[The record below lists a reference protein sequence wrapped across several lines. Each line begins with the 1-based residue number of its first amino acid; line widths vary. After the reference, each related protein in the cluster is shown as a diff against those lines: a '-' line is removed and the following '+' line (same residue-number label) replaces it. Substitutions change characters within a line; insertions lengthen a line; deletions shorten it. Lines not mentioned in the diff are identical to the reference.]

1 MLITF
6 GSSIKSDMINK
17 QKSSNGNTDFNLSLA
32 AVILSS
38 PIAQNRIKSVL
49 MISFLLS
56 SVGSLT
62 YIQSFDAISYVNA
75 TTTFSSNTTSSL
87 GESIQQSQQ
96 ELQRTIENQVQ
107 QTFTDTINNMNQD
120 KANTTV
126 DSESMQN
133 NTIITKILAKSL
145 ENHIQNSGAVL
156 NMTSQLPQ
164 VREVPLSHVLNQTL
178 TTLHGIPQD
187 ADIQKRLVAQNIL
200 SSYKDFQIIIFI
212 MPNGDIYLDEP
223 YSRQIMSTE
232 TNLGF
237 RDYFKGVTDTNEIY
251 IGDPSIS
258 VSSGQLQSIIAVPV
272 FSLKDNSTM
281 VGVWAGGLD
290 FGTLNEELQSINLT
304 SSDGYT
310 RVVYVGQNGQKI
322 ADSDVNKS
330 KTPESF
336 ANLTSFRNA
345 IQGQSGLTLDT
356 VEEKKMSV
364 TYEPVKV
371 FQNTF
376 VVLLMKS
383 GDEMGKPN

>member
-1 MLITF
+1 MSS
-6 GSSIKSDMINK
+6 SSIKLDMINK
-17 QKSSNGNTDFNLSLA
+17 QKSSNGKTDFNLSLA
-32 AVILSS
+32 TVILSS
-38 PIAQNRIKSVL
+38 PIIQNRIKSVL

-56 SVGSLT
+56 SLGSLT

-107 QTFTDTINNMNQD
+107 QTFTDTISNMNQD

-164 VREVPLSHVLNQTL
+164 IREVPLSHMLNQTL

-251 IGDPSIS
+251 IGDPSLS

-281 VGVWAGGLD
+281 VGIWAGGLD
-290 FGTLNEELQSINLT
+290 FETLNEELQSINLT

-330 KTPESF
+330 TIPESF

-345 IQGQSGLTLDT
+345 IDGQSGLTLDMIDN
-356 VEEKKMSV
+356 KNMSV

-376 VVLLMKS
+376 VVLLMQS
-383 GDEMGKPN
+383 VDEMGKPN

>member
-1 MLITF
+1 MSS
-6 GSSIKSDMINK
+6 SSIKLDMINK
-17 QKSSNGNTDFNLSLA
+17 QKSSNGKTDFNLSLA
-32 AVILSS
+32 TVILSS
-38 PIAQNRIKSVL
+38 PIIQNRIKSVL

-56 SVGSLT
+56 SLGSLT

-107 QTFTDTINNMNQD
+107 QTFTDTISSMNQD

-164 VREVPLSHVLNQTL
+164 IREVPLSHMLNQTL

-251 IGDPSIS
+251 IGDPSPS

-281 VGVWAGGLD
+281 VGIWAGGLD
-290 FGTLNEELQSINLT
+290 FETLNEELQSINLT

-330 KTPESF
+330 TIPESF

-345 IQGQSGLTLDT
+345 IDGQSGLTLDT

-376 VVLLMKS
+376 VVLLMQS
-383 GDEMGKPN
+383 VDEMGKPN

>member
-1 MLITF
+1 MSS
-6 GSSIKSDMINK
+6 SSIKLDMINK

-56 SVGSLT
+56 SLGSLT

-87 GESIQQSQQ
+87 GESIQRSQQ

-107 QTFTDTINNMNQD
+107 QTFTDTISNMNQD

-164 VREVPLSHVLNQTL
+164 IREAPLSHMLNQTL

-251 IGDPSIS
+251 IGDPSLS

-281 VGVWAGGLD
+281 VGIWAGGLD
-290 FGTLNEELQSINLT
+290 FETLNEELQSINLT
-304 SSDGYT
+304 FSDGYI

-330 KTPESF
+330 TIPESF

>member
-1 MLITF
+1 
-6 GSSIKSDMINK
+6 MINK
-17 QKSSNGNTDFNLSLA
+17 QKSSNGKTDFNLSLA
-32 AVILSS
+32 TVILSS
-38 PIAQNRIKSVL
+38 PIIQNRIKSVL

-56 SVGSLT
+56 SLGSLT

-107 QTFTDTINNMNQD
+107 QTFTDTISNMNQD

-164 VREVPLSHVLNQTL
+164 IREVPLSHMLNQTL

-251 IGDPSIS
+251 IGDPSLS

-281 VGVWAGGLD
+281 VGIWAGGLD
-290 FGTLNEELQSINLT
+290 FETLNEELQSINLT

-330 KTPESF
+330 TIPESF

-345 IQGQSGLTLDT
+345 IDGQSGLTLDMIDN
-356 VEEKKMSV
+356 KNMSV

-376 VVLLMKS
+376 VVLLMQS
-383 GDEMGKPN
+383 VDEMGKPN

>member
-56 SVGSLT
+56 SLGSLT

-107 QTFTDTINNMNQD
+107 QTFTDTISSMNQD

-145 ENHIQNSGAVL
+145 ENHIQNAGAVL

-164 VREVPLSHVLNQTL
+164 IREVPLSHVLNQTL

-251 IGDPSIS
+251 IGDPSLS

-281 VGVWAGGLD
+281 VGIWAGGLD
-290 FGTLNEELQSINLT
+290 FETLNEELQSINLT

-330 KTPESF
+330 TDTRVF
-336 ANLTSFRNA
+336 C
-345 IQGQSGLTLDT
+345 QSH
-356 VEEKKMSV
+356 
-364 TYEPVKV
+364 
-371 FQNTF
+371 
-376 VVLLMKS
+376 
-383 GDEMGKPN
+383 

>member
-1 MLITF
+1 MSS
-6 GSSIKSDMINK
+6 SSIKLDMINK
-17 QKSSNGNTDFNLSLA
+17 QKSLNGNTDFNLSLA
-32 AVILSS
+32 AAILSS

-56 SVGSLT
+56 SLGSLT

-75 TTTFSSNTTSSL
+75 TTTFSSNTTPSL

-107 QTFTDTINNMNQD
+107 QTFTDTISSMNQD

-164 VREVPLSHVLNQTL
+164 IREVPLSHMLNQTL

-281 VGVWAGGLD
+281 VGIWAGGLD
-290 FGTLNEELQSINLT
+290 FETLNEELQSINLT
-304 SSDGYT
+304 FSDGYT

-330 KTPESF
+330 TIPESF

>member
-1 MLITF
+1 MSS
-6 GSSIKSDMINK
+6 SSIKLDMINK
-17 QKSSNGNTDFNLSLA
+17 QKSLNGNTDFNLSLA
-32 AVILSS
+32 AAILSS

-56 SVGSLT
+56 SLGSLT

-87 GESIQQSQQ
+87 GESIQRSQQ

-107 QTFTDTINNMNQD
+107 QTFTDTISSMNQD
-120 KANTTV
+120 KDNTTV

-164 VREVPLSHVLNQTL
+164 IREVPLSHMLNQTL

-237 RDYFKGVTDTNEIY
+237 RDYFKGVIDTNEIY
-251 IGDPSIS
+251 IGDPSLS

-281 VGVWAGGLD
+281 VGIWAGGLD
-290 FGTLNEELQSINLT
+290 FETLNEELQSINLT
-304 SSDGYT
+304 FSDGYT

-330 KTPESF
+330 TIPESF

>member
-1 MLITF
+1 
-6 GSSIKSDMINK
+6 MINE

-56 SVGSLT
+56 SLYSLT

-75 TTTFSSNTTSSL
+75 TTTFSSNTNPSL
-87 GESIQQSQQ
+87 GESIQRSQQ

-107 QTFTDTINNMNQD
+107 QTFTDTISSMNQD

-126 DSESMQN
+126 DSESMKN
-133 NTIITKILAKSL
+133 NTIITKILAKNL
-145 ENHIQNSGAVL
+145 ENHIQNAGAVL

-164 VREVPLSHVLNQTL
+164 VREVPLSHMLNQTL

-251 IGDPSIS
+251 IGDPSPS

-281 VGVWAGGLD
+281 VGIWAGGLD
-290 FGTLNEELQSINLT
+290 FETLNEELQSINLT

-330 KTPESF
+330 TIPESF

-345 IQGQSGLTLDT
+345 IDGQSGLTLDT

-383 GDEMGKPN
+383 VDEMGKPN

>member
-1 MLITF
+1 
-6 GSSIKSDMINK
+6 MINK

-38 PIAQNRIKSVL
+38 PIVQNRIKSVL

-56 SVGSLT
+56 SLYSLT

-75 TTTFSSNTTSSL
+75 TTTFSSNTTPSL

-107 QTFTDTINNMNQD
+107 QTFTDTISSMNQD
-120 KANTTV
+120 KANTTG
-126 DSESMQN
+126 DSENTQN

-145 ENHIQNSGAVL
+145 KNHIQNAGAVL

-164 VREVPLSHVLNQTL
+164 IREVPLSHMLNQTL

-237 RDYFKGVTDTNEIY
+237 RDYFKGVIDTNEIY
-251 IGDPSIS
+251 IGDPSLS

-281 VGVWAGGLD
+281 VGIWAGGLD
-290 FGTLNEELQSINLT
+290 FETLNEELQSINLT

-330 KTPESF
+330 TIPESF
-336 ANLTSFRNA
+336 ANLTSFKNA
-345 IQGQSGLTLDT
+345 INGQSGLTLDT

-383 GDEMGKPN
+383 VDEMGKPN

>member
-1 MLITF
+1 MSS
-6 GSSIKSDMINK
+6 SSIKLDMINK
-17 QKSSNGNTDFNLSLA
+17 QKSLNGNTDFNLSLA
-32 AVILSS
+32 AAILSS

-56 SVGSLT
+56 SLGSLT

-75 TTTFSSNTTSSL
+75 TTTFSSNTTPSL

-107 QTFTDTINNMNQD
+107 QTFTDTISSMNQD

-164 VREVPLSHVLNQTL
+164 IREVPLSHMLNQTL

-251 IGDPSIS
+251 IGDPSLS

-281 VGVWAGGLD
+281 VGIWAGGLD
-290 FGTLNEELQSINLT
+290 FETLNEELQSINLT
-304 SSDGYT
+304 FSDGYT

-330 KTPESF
+330 TIPESF

>member
-1 MLITF
+1 M
-6 GSSIKSDMINK
+6 SSSGIKYRYMINE

-56 SVGSLT
+56 SLYSLT

-75 TTTFSSNTTSSL
+75 TTTFSSNTNPSL
-87 GESIQQSQQ
+87 GESIQRSQQ

-107 QTFTDTINNMNQD
+107 QTFTDTISNMNQD

-145 ENHIQNSGAVL
+145 ENHIQNAGAVL

-164 VREVPLSHVLNQTL
+164 IREVPLSHMLNQTL

-251 IGDPSIS
+251 IGDPSPS

-281 VGVWAGGLD
+281 VGIWAGGLD
-290 FGTLNEELQSINLT
+290 FETLNEELQSINLT

-330 KTPESF
+330 TIPESF
-336 ANLTSFRNA
+336 ANLTSFKNA
-345 IQGQSGLTLDT
+345 INGQSGLTLDT

-383 GDEMGKPN
+383 VDEMGKPN

>member
-1 MLITF
+1 MSS
-6 GSSIKSDMINK
+6 SSIKLDMINK
-17 QKSSNGNTDFNLSLA
+17 QKSSNGNTDFNLSFA

-38 PIAQNRIKSVL
+38 PVAQNRIKSVF

-56 SVGSLT
+56 SLGSLT

-87 GESIQQSQQ
+87 GESIQRSQQ

-107 QTFTDTINNMNQD
+107 QTFTDTISSMNQD

-145 ENHIQNSGAVL
+145 ENHIQNAGAVL

-164 VREVPLSHVLNQTL
+164 IREVPLSHMLNQTL

-237 RDYFKGVTDTNEIY
+237 RDYFKGVIDTNEIY
-251 IGDPSIS
+251 IGDPSLS

-281 VGVWAGGLD
+281 VGIWAGGLD
-290 FGTLNEELQSINLT
+290 FETLNEELQSINLT
-304 SSDGYT
+304 FSDGYT

-330 KTPESF
+330 TIPESF

>member
-87 GESIQQSQQ
+87 GESIQRSQQ

-107 QTFTDTINNMNQD
+107 QSFTDTISSMNQD
-120 KANTTV
+120 KDNTTV

-133 NTIITKILAKSL
+133 NTITTKMLAKNL
-145 ENHIQNSGAVL
+145 ENHIQNAGAVL

-251 IGDPSIS
+251 IGDPSPS

-330 KTPESF
+330 KIPESF

-345 IQGQSGLTLDT
+345 LQGQPGLTLDT

-376 VVLLMKS
+376 VVLLMQS
-383 GDEMGKPN
+383 VDEMGKPN

>member
-1 MLITF
+1 MSS
-6 GSSIKSDMINK
+6 SSIKLDMINK
-17 QKSSNGNTDFNLSLA
+17 QKSSNGKTDFNLSLA
-32 AVILSS
+32 TVILSS
-38 PIAQNRIKSVL
+38 PIIQNRIKSVL

-56 SVGSLT
+56 SLGSLT

-107 QTFTDTINNMNQD
+107 QTFTDTISNMNQD

-164 VREVPLSHVLNQTL
+164 IREVPLSHMLNQTL

-251 IGDPSIS
+251 IGDPSLS

-281 VGVWAGGLD
+281 VGIWAGGLD
-290 FGTLNEELQSINLT
+290 FETLNEELQSINLT

-330 KTPESF
+330 TIPESF

-345 IQGQSGLTLDT
+345 IDGQSGLTLDT
-356 VEEKKMSV
+356 VEEKKISV

-371 FQNTF
+371 FHNTF
-376 VVLLMKS
+376 VVLLMQS
-383 GDEMGKPN
+383 VDEMGKPN

>member
-1 MLITF
+1 
-6 GSSIKSDMINK
+6 MINE

-56 SVGSLT
+56 SLYSLT

-75 TTTFSSNTTSSL
+75 TTTFSSNTNPSL
-87 GESIQQSQQ
+87 GESIQRSQQ

-107 QTFTDTINNMNQD
+107 QTFTDTISSMNQD

-164 VREVPLSHVLNQTL
+164 IREVPLSHMLNQTL

-251 IGDPSIS
+251 IGDPSLS

-281 VGVWAGGLD
+281 VGIWAGGLD
-290 FGTLNEELQSINLT
+290 FETLNEELQSINLT

-330 KTPESF
+330 TIPESF

-345 IQGQSGLTLDT
+345 IDGQSGLTLDMIDN
-356 VEEKKMSV
+356 KNMSV

-383 GDEMGKPN
+383 VDEMGKPN

>member
-1 MLITF
+1 MSS
-6 GSSIKSDMINK
+6 SSIKLDMINK
-17 QKSSNGNTDFNLSLA
+17 QKSSNGKTDFNLSLA
-32 AVILSS
+32 TVILSS
-38 PIAQNRIKSVL
+38 PIIQNRIKSVL

-56 SVGSLT
+56 SLGSLT

-107 QTFTDTINNMNQD
+107 QTFTDTISNMNQD

-164 VREVPLSHVLNQTL
+164 IREVPLSHMLNQTL

-251 IGDPSIS
+251 IGDPSPS

-281 VGVWAGGLD
+281 VGIWAGGLD
-290 FGTLNEELQSINLT
+290 FETLNEELQSINLT

-330 KTPESF
+330 TIPESF

-345 IQGQSGLTLDT
+345 IDGQSGLTLDT

-376 VVLLMKS
+376 VVLLMQS
-383 GDEMGKPN
+383 VDEMGKPN

>member
-1 MLITF
+1 MSS
-6 GSSIKSDMINK
+6 SSIKLDMINK
-17 QKSSNGNTDFNLSLA
+17 QKSSNGKTDFNLSLA
-32 AVILSS
+32 TVILSS
-38 PIAQNRIKSVL
+38 PIIQNRIKSVL

-87 GESIQQSQQ
+87 GESIQRSQQ

-107 QTFTDTINNMNQD
+107 QSFTDTISSMNQD
-120 KANTTV
+120 KDNTTV

-251 IGDPSIS
+251 IGDPSLS

-281 VGVWAGGLD
+281 VGIWAGGLD
-290 FGTLNEELQSINLT
+290 FETLNEELQSINLT

-330 KTPESF
+330 TIPESF

-345 IQGQSGLTLDT
+345 IDGQSGLTLDMIDN
-356 VEEKKMSV
+356 KNMSV

-376 VVLLMKS
+376 VVLLMQS
-383 GDEMGKPN
+383 VDEMGKPN

>member
-56 SVGSLT
+56 SLGSLT
-62 YIQSFDAISYVNA
+62 YIQSFDTISYVNA

-87 GESIQQSQQ
+87 GESIQRSQQ

-107 QTFTDTINNMNQD
+107 QTFTDTISSMNQD

-164 VREVPLSHVLNQTL
+164 IREAPLSHVLNQTL
-178 TTLHGIPQD
+178 TTLHGIPEN

-330 KTPESF
+330 TIPESF

-383 GDEMGKPN
+383 GDEMGKLN

>member
-1 MLITF
+1 MSS
-6 GSSIKSDMINK
+6 SSIKLDMINK

-32 AVILSS
+32 TVILSS
-38 PIAQNRIKSVL
+38 PIIQNRIKSVL

-56 SVGSLT
+56 SLGSLT

-107 QTFTDTINNMNQD
+107 QTFTDTISNMNQD

-164 VREVPLSHVLNQTL
+164 IREVPLSHMLNQTL

-251 IGDPSIS
+251 IGDPSLS

-281 VGVWAGGLD
+281 VGIWAGGLD
-290 FGTLNEELQSINLT
+290 FETLNEELQSINLT

-330 KTPESF
+330 TIPESF

-345 IQGQSGLTLDT
+345 IDGQSGLTLDMIDN
-356 VEEKKMSV
+356 KNMSV

-376 VVLLMKS
+376 VVLLMQS
-383 GDEMGKPN
+383 VDEMGKPN